1 MNKRSDFNAVTF
13 LIALRFVI
21 FVNLYI
27 SIQFQKRLRDTTTEL
42 VSYFQH
48 KIQTNIERKYIVIVR
63 ENEAKRK
70 PETTQT
76 TTTQYSGL
84 FKAGGLA
91 AGGAAVGA
99 IVAGPAGS
107 AIGGIF
113 GAAIGYLIS

>member
-1 MNKRSDFNAVTF
+1 MV
-13 LIALRFVI
+13 IA
-21 FVNLYI
+21 
-27 SIQFQKRLRDTTTEL
+27 
-42 VSYFQH
+42 
-48 KIQTNIERKYIVIVR
+48 R
-63 ENEAKRK
+63 ENETKRK
-70 PETTQT
+70 PQATPT

-84 FKAGGLA
+84 FKTGGLA